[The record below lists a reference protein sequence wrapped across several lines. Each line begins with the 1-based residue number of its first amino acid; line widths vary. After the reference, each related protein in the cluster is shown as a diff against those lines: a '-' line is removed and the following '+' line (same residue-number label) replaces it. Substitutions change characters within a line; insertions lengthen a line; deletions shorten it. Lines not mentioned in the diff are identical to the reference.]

1 MDSIAQQYATSMI
14 DIVTPV
20 FERSILIACEYCKAT
35 GRETLTPE
43 DVEYATKYC
52 AMNVVG
58 NHIGSFFPEVYDEE
72 DDEDSLEEVCDDDCP
87 PFIRYSGDE
96 QKFLKVNEAHDRW
109 NEWIPQSPVE
119 EMLKNAINSNGSSG
133 MDEQ

>member
-72 DDEDSLEEVCDDDCP
+72 DDRRLTGRSVVTMTALPSSDTQGMN
-87 PFIRYSGDE
+87 R
-96 QKFLKVNEAHDRW
+96 
-109 NEWIPQSPVE
+109 
-119 EMLKNAINSNGSSG
+119 NS
-133 MDEQ
+133 